1 LKILVVDPDAARAA
15 SVAEAF
21 GGTGAETTV
30 APTASFA
37 LTMLEWNR
45 QDVIISRAHV
55 GDMDGNELCGIVR
68 TDPSTRDVRFVLIAN
83 DVTPAQSAET
93 GIDLVIPDG
102 LIGQAIVTR
111 VMHLMRR
118 QPAAAAAAPRA
129 SMPPVVAPAE
139 IGPASPP
146 PVATEP
152 VAPEPAIPEPAIP
165 EPAILEPAIL
175 EAAIPEAAIS
185 EAVIPEPPT
194 PAPEPPP
201 LPPPPPIAAPPTPP
215 SPPSVVLAAPTPV
228 VKGATLP
235 PPPLTELAGV
245 GLNGAM
251 RTFQGALGSLAL
263 EELAQA
269 IATGNKTGRL
279 LLVLGTGGGMIAFD
293 TGRVVHA
300 EIGNTTGETAFQTLV
315 SASHR
320 DRGGK
325 FCFIP
330 SEPRE
335 LANVPKTI
343 TRSVSDLLHGA
354 AKAMDEEK

>member
-1 LKILVVDPDAARAA
+1 LKILVVDPDAARAS
-15 SVAEAF
+15 SVAEAL
-21 GGTGAETTV
+21 GGTGAEATV

-55 GDMDGNELCGIVR
+55 GDMDGHELCGIVR

-118 QPAAAAAAPRA
+118 EAAAAAAAPPA
-129 SMPPVVAPAE
+129 SVPPVAAPAE
-139 IGPASPP
+139 IVPASPP
-146 PVATEP
+146 PLAAEP
-152 VAPEPAIPEPAIP
+152 VAAEPAIPEPAAP
-165 EPAILEPAIL
+165 EPAISA
-175 EAAIPEAAIS
+175 
-185 EAVIPEPPT
+185 PPT
-194 PAPEPPP
+194 PAPEPPAP
-201 LPPPPPIAAPPTPP
+201 LASPPLPIAAPPEPP
-215 SPPSVVLAAPTPV
+215 SPPPVMPAAPPPV
-228 VKGATLP
+228 VKGAALP

-263 EELAQA
+263 EELTQA

-293 TGRVVHA
+293 TGRIVHA